1 MGTGLIFFA
10 LLTGSC
16 DEPDPALFIAAF
28 VINLLY
34 FAALIALVVQLVQG
48 SKPVGNRFDVS

>member
-1 MGTGLIFFA
+1 MGTGLILFA
-10 LLTGSC
+10 LLTGSG
-16 DEPDPALFIAAF
+16 DEPDPALFFPAF